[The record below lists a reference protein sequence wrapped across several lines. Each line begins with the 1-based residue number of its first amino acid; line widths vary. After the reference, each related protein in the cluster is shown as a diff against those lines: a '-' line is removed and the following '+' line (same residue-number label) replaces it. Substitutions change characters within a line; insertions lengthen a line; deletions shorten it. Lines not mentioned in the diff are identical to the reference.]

1 MPAETKN
8 PAGKPPPTAIV
19 SLIPGITNAQIAKQR
34 DKLVRADESAMLRYA
49 DSRHSVQA
57 QSPMVTDEWIMLM
70 ETRGWLGNSALHSL
84 HGPWKEA
91 RRAAQALKSFE
102 SSTPKPTQPSA
113 RVAVLNGFAIKE
125 ALKARGYR
133 FDRDGYWRDIV
144 GLHTSP
150 AWCKSLPQDILADEL
165 QALTRAGA
173 TVVKNDALLS
183 LSEALRDT

>member
-70 ETRGWLGNSALHSL
+70 ETRGWLGNSALHCL
-84 HGPWKEA
+84 HGPW
-91 RRAAQALKSFE
+91 
-102 SSTPKPTQPSA
+102 
-113 RVAVLNGFAIKE
+113 KE